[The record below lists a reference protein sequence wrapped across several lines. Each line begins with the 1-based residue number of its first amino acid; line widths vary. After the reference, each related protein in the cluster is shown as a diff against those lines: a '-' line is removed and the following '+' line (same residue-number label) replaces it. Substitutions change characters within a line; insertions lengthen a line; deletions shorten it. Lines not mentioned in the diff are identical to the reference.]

1 MNLKRV
7 VLGVIVTM
15 TLCLGLGASQTAQ
28 QDRRNFWALNNT
40 GKEIR
45 SFYVSSHSSDQWGD
59 DILGRATLP
68 DGMGTLIYFTPGVQT
83 GCNFDFK
90 LVYSDGTAQQYV
102 QGRNVCE
109 IHAVQYN
116 PDTSE
121 AF

>member
-1 MNLKRV
+1 MRRI

-45 SFYVSSHSSDQWGD
+45 SFYVSAHSSDQWGD

-68 DGMGTLIYFTPGVQT
+68 DGMGTLIYFTSGVQT